1 MKMNSRHTARLVCLC
16 LTLLAALLMP
26 SLTPTSLAAQDI
38 VYRSAMADAVRNA
51 ANRLLPSVVTIEI
64 IGAIEQAEG
73 EVEQDAPTSGI
84 VIDESGFVLA
94 SDIVVQRPSASILVV
109 LPDRTRHA
117 ATVVAKDHHRELVL
131 LKIKTDKQL
140 TAVALPDKLDM
151 RIGQTTIAVGRYGP
165 DVAPIVSNGV
175 LSAIQRLDGIALQTD
190 ARVSPAFYGGP
201 LIDLRGN
208 LLGVLVPAVAPGGA
222 PDATSWYDSGIAF
235 AIPADVIKKKLE
247 RLKAGTDISKGL
259 IGIVPKSD
267 DPLKAGTE
275 LAAIRTRS
283 PAESAGLKP
292 GDVIE
297 SIANQ
302 DVKRFQQIKQILG
315 SYDAG
320 ETVDIAFSRDGKKQN
335 VQIKLVESIPPLQ
348 PQRLGL
354 IASDRIAAA
363 DEEKDDET
371 EEKTDDA
378 KKKDAAEQATR
389 VVVDSLIPASS
400 VDGKL
405 KPDDI
410 IVSIDGSE
418 VTDTQSLRRLLISA
432 ASDQKQKIVY
442 SRDGKEDQVE
452 VTPISIAG
460 KLSVDVPEKWETQSE
475 KEWKISPL
483 KLPDVGNAAAYVGP
497 PGQDESVEKLG
508 LLVMLLNPGQ
518 GTPEKVL
525 QTWPNLARKYGVV
538 VCAIAPAE
546 NERWQPQ
553 EIDVVSRFA
562 VAILKKESSIESSA
576 VAVAAAGA
584 LSDGKAEAADSMAL
598 AVAISASE
606 TFFGVA
612 ISHEARPP
620 AVRLRENE
628 ADASLQLL
636 LPIESADDLPTWG
649 TALEKAGYPIIFG
662 GATDGDRLL
671 KWVRLLQSI

>member
-1 MKMNSRHTARLVCLC
+1 MNSRHTARLVCLC